1 MLYETEELPK
11 THDEYV
17 KTSSSRRIEQQE
29 TVIIWF
35 LSIVSQFPE
44 TADHDTG
51 NHGQPGSKCSHRT
64 QTVICQCPSSQK
76 LQTMCN
82 AAHLLCIHILYPGC
96 HLWCQLYYSTCCGH
110 FSWS

>member
-51 NHGQPGSKCSHRT
+51 NHSQPGSKCSQRTHSHLSVSQFPETADHDTGNLLRVVSGLHRDSGLRYGLGF
-64 QTVICQCPSSQK
+64 SSMHC
-76 LQTMCN
+76 T
-82 AAHLLCIHILYPGC
+82 
-96 HLWCQLYYSTCCGH
+96 S
-110 FSWS
+110 

>member
-17 KTSSSRRIEQQE
+17 KTSSSQRIEQQE

-51 NHGQPGSKCSHRT
+51 NHGQPGSECSHRT

-76 LQTMCN
+76 LQTMILEIMVN
-82 AAHLLCIHILYPGC
+82 LVLSAHVEHKQSSVSVPVTRNCRP
-96 HLWCQLYYSTCCGH
+96 
-110 FSWS
+110 